1 MCSKKSPFIVALI
14 GLLFSVALFI
24 TGCDEGSTDT
34 AAVEAPKY
42 ETSEAAPSTEL
53 VEVTTEVA
61 IPAPVVE
68 ISEEA
73 AQHET
78 IKAAP
83 SPQPA
88 EVISEIVAPAPAV
101 EVSEEGIQSETTEA
115 APSAE
120 PAEVISEVAIPAP
133 VVEVSQ
139 NELIEIVGYLT
150 AQGGGVAS
158 LQLNEASIN
167 ILSEGLLKSLNGEIN
182 MMKLPQEEVEAAFG
196 EAQARAEAAQAGTGE
211 LPPISAASL
220 EKIGVAIV
228 MQSGLQQLGFGAEEA
243 DLIQKGFVK
252 GAGDS
257 TPNPSLEAKMPAF
270 QEYIQAR
277 IQAAQSK
284 VMAAQ
289 AAAQEQAMADF
300 AEVAAEW
307 SEKENF
313 NVILETTQGKV
324 EIELMPGI
332 APLAVANFV
341 GHIESGYYND
351 LIFHRVIEGFMVQGG
366 DPLGNGT
373 GGESIWGKNF
383 PDEFSP
389 KVRFDTEGLLAMA
402 NSGPMTNG
410 SQFFITTSKP
420 EWLNDKHT
428 IFGKVVLGYDNVKK
442 IEGIEKGAGDK
453 PVEDQKIVKAY
464 IAE

>member
-1 MCSKKSPFIVALI
+1 MYPKKSPVTLVLI
-14 GLLFSVALFI
+14 GFSLATILLT
-24 TGCDEGSTDT
+24 TGCEESSVDD
-34 AAVEAPKY
+34 AAVEAPES

-61 IPAPVVE
+61 IPAPAVE
-68 ISEEA
+68 ISEGA
-73 AQHET
+73 AQPET
-78 IKAAP
+78 IEAAP

-101 EVSEEGIQSETTEA
+101 EVFEEATQSETAEA

-158 LQLNEASIN
+158 LQLDEASIN
-167 ILSEGLLKSLNGEIN
+167 ALSEGLQNCLNGEIN
-182 MMKLPQEEVEAAFG
+182 IMKLPQDEVEAAFG
-196 EAQARAEAAQAGTGE
+196 EAQARAEAAQAGSGE

-220 EKIGVAIV
+220 EKIGVAVV

-257 TPNPSLEAKMPAF
+257 TPDPSLEAKMPAF
-270 QEYIQAR
+270 QKFIQAR

-284 VMAAQ
+284 MMAAQ

-307 SEKENF
+307 SEKKNF
-313 NVILETTQGKV
+313 NVILETTQGNV

-389 KVRFDTEGLLAMA
+389 KARFETEGLLAMA

-410 SQFFITTSKP
+410 SQFFITTSTP

-428 IFGKVVLGYDNVKK
+428 IFGKVVEGYDNVKK
-442 IEGIEKGAGDK
+442 IEGVEKGAGDK

-464 IAE
+464 VTE

>member
-1 MCSKKSPFIVALI
+1 MYLKKSPFTPASI
-14 GLLFSVALFI
+14 GLLFAAALFT
-24 TGCDEGSTDT
+24 TGCYESSTDT
-34 AAVEAPKY
+34 AAVEAPEFEK
-42 ETSEAAPSTEL
+42 TEAATSAEL

-61 IPAPVVE
+61 TPVLAVE

-73 AQHET
+73 AQSGT
-78 IKAAP
+78 T
-83 SPQPA
+83 
-88 EVISEIVAPAPAV
+88 EVATSIEPTEIITDVVIPAPVA
-101 EVSEEGIQSETTEA
+101 EASQEA
-115 APSAE
+115 AQPGTSEAATITE
-120 PAEVISEVAIPAP
+120 PAEVVTDVVAPAP

-139 NELIEIVGYLT
+139 DELIEIVGYLT

-158 LQLNEASIN
+158 LQLDQASIAA
-167 ILSEGLLKSLNGEIN
+167 LAEGLQKTLNGEI
-182 MMKLPQEEVEAAFG
+182 KIEKFPQEEIEAALG
-196 EAQARAEAAQAGTGE
+196 QAQARADAAQAGNEE
-211 LPPISAASL
+211 LPPISAALL
-220 EKIGVAIV
+220 EKIGIVIV
-228 MQSGLQQLGFGAEEA
+228 MQSGLQQLGFGAKEA
-243 DLIQKGFVK
+243 DLIQKGFVI

-257 TPNPSLEAKMPAF
+257 TPDPSLEAKMPAF
-270 QEYIQAR
+270 QEFIQAR
-277 IQAAQSK
+277 IQAAQSEM
-284 VMAAQ
+284 MAVQ
-289 AAAQEQAMADF
+289 AAAREEAMADF
-300 AEVAAEW
+300 AQVAAEW
-307 SEKENF
+307 SKKENF
-313 NVILETTQGKV
+313 NVILETTQGDV

-341 GHIESGYYND
+341 GHINSGYYND

-389 KVRFDTEGLLAMA
+389 KARFDTEGLLAMA

-410 SQFFITTSKP
+410 SQFFITTSTP

-428 IFGKVVLGYDNVKK
+428 IFGKVVKGYDNVKK
-442 IEGIEKGAGDK
+442 IEAVEKGEGDK

>member
-1 MCSKKSPFIVALI
+1 MYSKKSPLTLALI

-24 TGCDEGSTDT
+24 TGCDESSIDT
-34 AAVEAPKY
+34 AAVEAPES

-61 IPAPVVE
+61 TPAPAVE

-73 AQHET
+73 AQPET
-78 IKAAP
+78 I
-83 SPQPA
+83 
-88 EVISEIVAPAPAV
+88 
-101 EVSEEGIQSETTEA
+101 EA
-115 APSAE
+115 APSIE
-120 PAEVISEVAIPAP
+120 SAEVISEVVAPAP

-139 NELIEIVGYLT
+139 DELIEIVGYLT

-158 LQLNEASIN
+158 LQLDQASIAA
-167 ILSEGLLKSLNGEIN
+167 LAEGLRKSLNGEIN
-182 MMKLPQEEVEAAFG
+182 IMKLPQEEVEAAFG
-196 EAQARAEAAQAGTGE
+196 QAQARAEAAQAGTGE

-228 MQSGLQQLGFGAEEA
+228 MQSGLQQLGFGTDEA

-257 TPNPSLEAKMPAF
+257 TPDPSLEAKMPAF
-270 QEYIQAR
+270 QEFIQAR
-277 IQAAQSK
+277 IQAAQSEM
-284 VMAAQ
+284 MAAQ
-289 AAAQEQAMADF
+289 AAAQEEAMADF

-313 NVILETTQGKV
+313 NVILETTQGDV
-324 EIELMPGI
+324 EIELMPVI

-341 GHIESGYYND
+341 GHINSGYYND

-366 DPLGNGT
+366 DPLGTGT

-389 KVRFDTEGLLAMA
+389 EARFDTEGLLAMA

-410 SQFFITTSKP
+410 SQFFITTSTP

-428 IFGKVVLGYDNVKK
+428 IFGKVVEGYDKVEK
-442 IEGIEKGAGDK
+442 IEGVEKGAGDK

-464 IAE
+464 IPE

>member
-1 MCSKKSPFIVALI
+1 MYSKKSPFSLALI
-14 GLLFSVALFI
+14 GLLSAAALFT
-24 TGCDEGSTDT
+24 TGCDESTTDT
-34 AAVEAPKY
+34 VAVEPPES
-42 ETSEAAPSTEL
+42 ETSAAATSTEL

-61 IPAPVVE
+61 IPAPAVE

-73 AQHET
+73 AQPET
-78 IKAAP
+78 I
-83 SPQPA
+83 
-88 EVISEIVAPAPAV
+88 
-101 EVSEEGIQSETTEA
+101 EA
-115 APSAE
+115 APSIE
-120 PAEVISEVAIPAP
+120 SAEVISEVVAPAP

-139 NELIEIVGYLT
+139 DELIEIVGYLT

-158 LQLNEASIN
+158 LQLDQASIAA
-167 ILSEGLLKSLNGEIN
+167 LAEGLRKSLNGEIN
-182 MMKLPQEEVEAAFG
+182 IMKLPQEEVEAAFG
-196 EAQARAEAAQAGTGE
+196 QAQARAEAAQAGTGE

-228 MQSGLQQLGFGAEEA
+228 MQSGLQQLGFGADEA
-243 DLIQKGFVK
+243 NLIQKGFVK

-257 TPNPSLEAKMPAF
+257 TPDPSLEAKMPAF
-270 QEYIQAR
+270 QEFIQAR
-277 IQAAQSK
+277 IQAAQSEM
-284 VMAAQ
+284 MAAQ
-289 AAAQEQAMADF
+289 AAAQEEAMADF

-307 SEKENF
+307 SGKENF
-313 NVILETTQGKV
+313 NVILETTQGDV
-324 EIELMPGI
+324 EIELMPSI

-389 KVRFDTEGLLAMA
+389 EARFDTEGLLAMA

-410 SQFFITTSKP
+410 SQFFITTSTP
-420 EWLNDKHT
+420 DWLNDKHT

-442 IEGIEKGAGDK
+442 IEGVEKDAGDK

-464 IAE
+464 VTE

>member
-1 MCSKKSPFIVALI
+1 MYSKKSPLTLALI

-24 TGCDEGSTDT
+24 TGCDESSIDT
-34 AAVEAPKY
+34 AAVEAPEF

-61 IPAPVVE
+61 TPAPAVE

-73 AQHET
+73 AQPET
-78 IKAAP
+78 I
-83 SPQPA
+83 
-88 EVISEIVAPAPAV
+88 
-101 EVSEEGIQSETTEA
+101 EA
-115 APSAE
+115 APSIE
-120 PAEVISEVAIPAP
+120 SAEVISEVVAPAP

-139 NELIEIVGYLT
+139 DELIEIVGYLT

-158 LQLNEASIN
+158 LQLDQASIAA
-167 ILSEGLLKSLNGEIN
+167 LAEGLRKSLNGEIN
-182 MMKLPQEEVEAAFG
+182 IMKLPQEEVEAAFG
-196 EAQARAEAAQAGTGE
+196 QALARAEAAQAGTGE

-228 MQSGLQQLGFGAEEA
+228 MQSGLQQLGFGTDEA

-257 TPNPSLEAKMPAF
+257 TPDPSLEAKMPAF
-270 QEYIQAR
+270 QKFIQAR

-284 VMAAQ
+284 MMAAQ

-313 NVILETTQGKV
+313 NVILETTQGNV

-389 KVRFDTEGLLAMA
+389 KARFETEGLLAMA

-410 SQFFITTSKP
+410 SQFFITTSTP

-428 IFGKVVLGYDNVKK
+428 IFGKVVEGYDNVKK
-442 IEGIEKGAGDK
+442 IEGVEKGAGDK
-453 PVEDQKIVKAY
+453 PVEDQKIVMAY
-464 IAE
+464 VTE

>member
-1 MCSKKSPFIVALI
+1 MYSKKSPFIVALI
-14 GLLFSVALFI
+14 GLLFAARFLRPAAKRAQQM
-24 TGCDEGSTDT
+24 T
-34 AAVEAPKY
+34 AAVEAPES

-53 VEVTTEVA
+53 VEVTTKVA

-73 AQHET
+73 AQPET
-78 IKAAP
+78 IEAAP

-88 EVISEIVAPAPAV
+88 EVISEIVAPAP
-101 EVSEEGIQSETTEA
+101 
-115 APSAE
+115 
-120 PAEVISEVAIPAP
+120 

-139 NELIEIVGYLT
+139 DELIEIVGYLT
-150 AQGGGVAS
+150 AQGGAVAS
-158 LQLNEASIN
+158 LQLDQASIAA
-167 ILSEGLLKSLNGEIN
+167 LAEGLRKSLNGEIN
-182 MMKLPQEEVEAAFG
+182 ITKLSQEEVEAAFG
-196 EAQARAEAAQAGTGE
+196 QAQARAEAAQAGTGE

-366 DPLGNGT
+366 DPLANGT

-389 KVRFDTEGLLAMA
+389 EARFDTEGLLAMA

-410 SQFFITTSKP
+410 SQFFITTSTP

-428 IFGKVVLGYDNVKK
+428 IFGKVVEGYDNVKK
-442 IEGIEKGAGDK
+442 IEGVEKGAGDK

>member
-1 MCSKKSPFIVALI
+1 
-14 GLLFSVALFI
+14 
-24 TGCDEGSTDT
+24 
-34 AAVEAPKY
+34 
-42 ETSEAAPSTEL
+42 
-53 VEVTTEVA
+53 
-61 IPAPVVE
+61 
-68 ISEEA
+68 
-73 AQHET
+73 
-78 IKAAP
+78 
-83 SPQPA
+83 
-88 EVISEIVAPAPAV
+88 
-101 EVSEEGIQSETTEA
+101 
-115 APSAE
+115 
-120 PAEVISEVAIPAP
+120 
-133 VVEVSQ
+133 
-139 NELIEIVGYLT
+139 
-150 AQGGGVAS
+150 
-158 LQLNEASIN
+158 
-167 ILSEGLLKSLNGEIN
+167 

-211 LPPISAASL
+211 LPPISAATL

-464 IAE
+464 IAD

>member
-1 MCSKKSPFIVALI
+1 MYSKKSPFTLVLI
-14 GLLFSVALFI
+14 GFPLATILLT
-24 TGCDEGSTDT
+24 TGCEEKSVDD
-34 AAVEAPKY
+34 AAVEAPES
-42 ETSEAAPSTEL
+42 ETSEAAPSTEF
-53 VEVTTEVA
+53 VEVTTKVA
-61 IPAPVVE
+61 IPAPAVE

-73 AQHET
+73 VQPET
-78 IKAAP
+78 IEAAP
-83 SPQPA
+83 STQPA
-88 EVISEIVAPAPAV
+88 EVISEIDA
-101 EVSEEGIQSETTEA
+101 
-115 APSAE
+115 
-120 PAEVISEVAIPAP
+120 PAP

-139 NELIEIVGYLT
+139 GELIEIVGYLT
-150 AQGGGVAS
+150 AQGGAVAS
-158 LQLNEASIN
+158 LQLDQASIAA
-167 ILSEGLLKSLNGEIN
+167 LAEGLRKSLNGDIN
-182 MMKLPQEEVEAAFG
+182 ITKLSQEEVEAAFG
-196 EAQARAEAAQAGTGE
+196 QAQARAEAAQAGTGE
-211 LPPISAASL
+211 LPPISVASL
-220 EKIGVAIV
+220 EKIGVTIF

-257 TPNPSLEAKMPAF
+257 TPDPSLEAKMPAF
-270 QEYIQAR
+270 QEFIQAR
-277 IQAAQSK
+277 IRAAQSK
-284 VMAAQ
+284 MMAAQ

-313 NVILETTQGKV
+313 NVILETTQGNV
-324 EIELMPGI
+324 EIELMPSI

-366 DPLGNGT
+366 DPLGTGT

-389 KVRFDTEGLLAMA
+389 EARFDTEGLLAMA

-410 SQFFITTSKP
+410 SQFFITTSTP

-428 IFGKVVLGYDNVKK
+428 IFGKVVEGYDNVKK
-442 IEGIEKGAGDK
+442 IEGVEKGAGDK

>member
-1 MCSKKSPFIVALI
+1 MYSKKSPFIVALI

-53 VEVTTEVA
+53 VEDTTKVA
-61 IPAPVVE
+61 IPAPAVE

-73 AQHET
+73 AQPET
-78 IKAAP
+78 IKVAP

-120 PAEVISEVAIPAP
+120 PAEVVSEVAIPAP

-150 AQGGGVAS
+150 AQGGGIAS
-158 LQLNEASIN
+158 LQLNEASIKV
-167 ILSEGLLKSLNGEIN
+167 LSEGLLKSLNGEIN

-211 LPPISAASL
+211 LPPSSAASL

-228 MQSGLQQLGFGAEEA
+228 MQSGLQQLGFGTEEA
-243 DLIQKGFVK
+243 DLIQKGFIK

-289 AAAQEQAMADF
+289 AAAQEQAVADF

-453 PVEDQKIVKAY
+453 PVEDQKILKAY

>member
-1 MCSKKSPFIVALI
+1 MYSKKSPSTLALI
-14 GLLFSVALFI
+14 ALLLAAAIFTVGCNSSPVDNSAEEVAQSETTVAI
-24 TGCDEGSTDT
+24 ADTD
-34 AAVEAPKY
+34 
-42 ETSEAAPSTEL
+42 S

-61 IPAPVVE
+61 LPAPV
-68 ISEEA
+68 
-73 AQHET
+73 
-78 IKAAP
+78 
-83 SPQPA
+83 A
-88 EVISEIVAPAPAV
+88 EVLEEVA
-101 EVSEEGIQSETTEA
+101 QSETA
-115 APSAE
+115 
-120 PAEVISEVAIPAP
+120 VAITDTDPVEVTTEVVVPAP
-133 VVEVSQ
+133 VVEVSE

-150 AQGGGVAS
+150 AQSGGVAS
-158 LQLNEASIN
+158 LQLDETSVTAIA
-167 ILSEGLLKSLNGEIN
+167 EGLQKGLSGEIN
-182 MMKLPQEEVEAAFG
+182 IMELPQEEVEAAFG
-196 EAQARAEAAQAGTGE
+196 QAQARAEAVQAGNAE
-211 LPPISAASL
+211 LPAISVSSL
-220 EKIGVAIV
+220 EKIGAAIV
-228 MQSGLQQLGFGAEEA
+228 MQSGLQQLGFGADEA

-252 GAGDS
+252 GADDS
-257 TPNPSLEAKMPAF
+257 APDPSLEAKMPAF
-270 QEYIQAR
+270 QEFIQAR
-277 IQAAQSK
+277 VQAAQSEM
-284 VMAAQ
+284 MAAQ
-289 AAAQEQAMADF
+289 TAAQEEALADF

-313 NVILETTQGKV
+313 NVVLETTQGDV

-341 GHIESGYYND
+341 GHIKSGYYDD

-366 DPLGNGT
+366 DPLGTGT

-389 KVRFDTEGLLAMA
+389 EARFDTEGLLAMA

-428 IFGKVVLGYDNVKK
+428 IFGKVVKGYDKVKK
-442 IEGIEKGAGDK
+442 IEGVEKGNGDK

>member
-1 MCSKKSPFIVALI
+1 MYSKKSPFIVAFI

-42 ETSEAAPSTEL
+42 ETSKAAPSTEL

-73 AQHET
+73 AQPQT
-78 IKAAP
+78 IKATP

-389 KVRFDTEGLLAMA
+389 KLRFDTEGLLAMA

>member
-211 LPPISAASL
+211 LPPISAATL

-289 AAAQEQAMADF
+289 AAAQEQAKADF

-464 IAE
+464 IAD